1 MLEPIKN
8 TSCQLGCWAISG
20 AAAVLTFIMCF
31 GLGEIAFM
39 GAVFFCPADRLRRLG
54 FAVGVGALHTF
65 DPARQRARL
74 SFG

>member
-39 GAVFFCPADRLRRLG
+39 GAVFLPRP
-54 FAVGVGALHTF
+54 FASPWVCCWGG
-65 DPARQRARL
+65 
-74 SFG
+74 SFAHL

>member
-39 GAVFFCPADRLRRLG
+39 GAVFFAATVCVALG
-54 FAVGVGALHTF
+54 LLLG
-65 DPARQRARL
+65 
-74 SFG
+74 

>member
-31 GLGEIAFM
+31 GLGKIAFM
-39 GAVFFCPADRLRRLG
+39 GAVFFAAT
-54 FAVGVGALHTF
+54 FASPWVCCWGG
-65 DPARQRARL
+65 
-74 SFG
+74 SFAHL